1 MSKNI
6 ASNASQT
13 ISIRR
18 HHCQDLHRSSDPFW
32 PQKKKIV
39 NGGGPDSVD
48 LLSREDRSGINGR
61 GGAKCS
67 CQRRVVDSDVNAE
80 VDMNG
85 V

>member
-1 MSKNI
+1 MHLKQFPSKGII
-6 ASNASQT
+6 ART
-13 ISIRR
+13 CIGRR
-18 HHCQDLHRSSDPFW
+18 IPFGSR
-32 PQKKKIV
+32 IFFFFI
-39 NGGGPDSVD
+39 NGGGSDSVD

-67 CQRRVVDSDVNAE
+67 CQRQVVDSDVNAE

>member
-1 MSKNI
+1 MHLKQFPSEGI
-6 ASNASQT
+6 IVRT
-13 ISIRR
+13 CIGRR
-18 HHCQDLHRSSDPFW
+18 IPFGR
-32 PQKKKIV
+32 KKKKNV

-48 LLSREDRSGINGR
+48 LLSRDFRSGINGN

>member
-1 MSKNI
+1 MAAK
-6 ASNASQT
+6 
-13 ISIRR
+13 
-18 HHCQDLHRSSDPFW
+18 
-32 PQKKKIV
+32 KKKIV

-67 CQRRVVDSDVNAE
+67 CQRRVVDRDVNAE

>member
-1 MSKNI
+1 MHLKQFPSEGII
-6 ASNASQT
+6 ART
-13 ISIRR
+13 CIGRR
-18 HHCQDLHRSSDPFW
+18 IPFGR
-32 PQKKKIV
+32 KKKKKK
-39 NGGGPDSVD
+39 NYMGGGPDSVD

-67 CQRRVVDSDVNAE
+67 CKRWVVDSDVNAE

>member
-1 MSKNI
+1 MHLKQFPSEGII
-6 ASNASQT
+6 ART
-13 ISIRR
+13 CIGRR
-18 HHCQDLHRSSDPFW
+18 IPFGRR
-32 PQKKKIV
+32 KKIV

>member
-1 MSKNI
+1 MHLKQFPSEGII
-6 ASNASQT
+6 ART
-13 ISIRR
+13 CIGRR
-18 HHCQDLHRSSDPFW
+18 IPFGRR
-32 PQKKKIV
+32 KKKIV